1 MRQDLDLQRQQRSYR
16 AECMKL
22 KEDEEAVLTKER
34 WRQEKVLQEEHDAKV
49 KLAEKARGRAVLEYN
64 NARQMKRAEDAKLE
78 MQNDL
83 VLLQVALEKERREL
97 EDEEEKRRQ
106 EKEMTKQFQEHLRL
120 QMIKEAE
127 DDTLLEELRRQDEDR
142 VHKKKEAQYQK
153 EQAARAN
160 LLKLTVKGRQE
171 QLALK
176 AKWKADELAQD
187 KLRIAHTM
195 RENERLEELEK
206 QAAAQQAQA
215 RKDNQT
221 AVTFQ
226 IRKKADTRAR
236 EKQSEYLQL
245 RQMQHSEKQYM
256 KRLADMKR
264 F

>member
-1 MRQDLDLQRQQRSYR
+1 MATGRHASQTPAARPVPVREFPQGRPQSTLLLPRIALGVVVLLSGGAALQRQ
-16 AECMKL
+16 
-22 KEDEEAVLTKER
+22 
-34 WRQEKVLQEEHDAKV
+34 
-49 KLAEKARGRAVLEYN
+49 
-64 NARQMKRAEDAKLE
+64 
-78 MQNDL
+78 
-83 VLLQVALEKERREL
+83 
-97 EDEEEKRRQ
+97 
-106 EKEMTKQFQEHLRL
+106 
-120 QMIKEAE
+120 
-127 DDTLLEELRRQDEDR
+127 
-142 VHKKKEAQYQK
+142 HK
-153 EQAARAN
+153 QAARAN

-221 AVTFQ
+221 AVKFQ

>member
-1 MRQDLDLQRQQRSYR
+1 MGDLDLQRQQRSYR

-142 VHKKKEAQYQK
+142 VQK
-153 EQAARAN
+153 EKAARAN

-226 IRKKADTRAR
+226 IRKKAETRAR

>member
-1 MRQDLDLQRQQRSYR
+1 MVIFSLPGLPVPMPAPRRLLPHRTSSGSHG
-16 AECMKL
+16 M
-22 KEDEEAVLTKER
+22 
-34 WRQEKVLQEEHDAKV
+34 AKV
-49 KLAEKARGRAVLEYN
+49 FGAAFHGKLS
-64 NARQMKRAEDAKLE
+64 KLRKY
-78 MQNDL
+78 L
-83 VLLQVALEKERREL
+83 
-97 EDEEEKRRQ
+97 
-106 EKEMTKQFQEHLRL
+106 
-120 QMIKEAE
+120 EAE

-206 QAAAQQAQA
+206 QAAAQQAHA

-226 IRKKADTRAR
+226 IRKKEETRAR
-236 EKQSEYLQL
+236 EKQGEYLQL

>member
-1 MRQDLDLQRQQRSYR
+1 MG
-16 AECMKL
+16 
-22 KEDEEAVLTKER
+22 VLTKER

-83 VLLQVALEKERREL
+83 VLLQVA
-97 EDEEEKRRQ
+97 Q

-226 IRKKADTRAR
+226 IRKKAETRAR